1 MSCQHARAPSRLQ
14 ESYDPSFSAAD
25 DFKPL
30 IFVEAL
36 AYGLVAVY
44 TLWVVYLVCQGFKH
58 LRQLTLPF
66 RVVFL
71 LSAISIL
78 GLVVCLFTGA
88 YSPFTTSTTL
98 FMSLGGITNVYV
110 WTVAVAYM
118 PWEIERHANLNA
130 AGELELGAVF
140 FDTGPLVLD
149 PERRGLMADH
159 SDVGSDDDDDGAGAG
174 AGAGASHHHSK
185 RLDQPQSESARHVP
199 CGIVES
205 HALRKRCG
213 LVPKTRPPLFGRLQF
228 VAESCVRRFFGAL
241 APDVSSATFPPFYM
255 VAQTRCSLVNG
266 VYCKV

>member
-1 MSCQHARAPSRLQ
+1 MGCRRVQVAQLERSGTMSQLDASRQGKAGVGASADSGAGARAN
-14 ESYDPSFSAAD
+14 
-25 DFKPL
+25 
-30 IFVEAL
+30 
-36 AYGLVAVY
+36 YGA
-44 TLWVVYLVCQGFKH
+44 G
-58 LRQLTLPF
+58 
-66 RVVFL
+66 
-71 LSAISIL
+71 A
-78 GLVVCLFTGA
+78 GAGTGA
-88 YSPFTTSTTL
+88 
-98 FMSLGGITNVYV
+98 
-110 WTVAVAYM
+110 
-118 PWEIERHANLNA
+118 
-130 AGELELGAVF
+130 GA
-140 FDTGPLVLD
+140 
-149 PERRGLMADH
+149 
-159 SDVGSDDDDDGAGAG
+159 DGAGAG